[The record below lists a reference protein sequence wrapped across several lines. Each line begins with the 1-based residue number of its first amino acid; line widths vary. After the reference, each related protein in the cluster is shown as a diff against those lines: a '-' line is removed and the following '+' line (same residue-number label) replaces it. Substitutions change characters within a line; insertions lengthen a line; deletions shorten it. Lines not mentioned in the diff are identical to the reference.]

1 MRIQTINK
9 MNVLFVSLGCDKN
22 LVDSEHML
30 GDLTDQGFNI
40 CDNEEDADII
50 VVNTCSFIADAMEE
64 SIQTIIDLGTYKE
77 NGRLKGLIVS
87 GCLAQ
92 RFTDEI
98 LEDLPEVDAIIGTN
112 SYDELVNAI
121 NIVLEKNDIK
131 PIFKKELVGLPRNGR
146 RVLTTGGHYAYLKI
160 AEGCNKRCT
169 YCIIPYIRGDY
180 RSVPME
186 ELIDE
191 AKQLAEGGVKE
202 LILVAQET
210 TVYGMDIYGSKSL
223 PKLLHN
229 LCAIDGIEWI
239 RILYAYPEEITDDL
253 IECMATEPKICHYID
268 MPIQHCNDE
277 ILKMMGRKTNK
288 ADIKNIAAKLKKAMP
303 DISLR
308 TTLICGFPG
317 ETGEM
322 HKELLEFI
330 KDMSFDRLGA
340 FAYSKEDGTVAA
352 TWDNQVDDEL
362 KKQWVD
368 EVMLC
373 QKDIST
379 NNNKQY
385 VGRTLK
391 AFVEGKLPEDGVFIG
406 RTYRD
411 TPSVDGFIFINSDI
425 ELFSGQFVDV
435 EVTGF
440 DEYDLIGDVKL

>member
-1 MRIQTINK
+1 MNK
-9 MNVLFVSLGCDKN
+9 VLFVSLGCDKN

-30 GDLTDQGFNI
+30 GDLIDHGFTI

-64 SIQTIIDLGTYKE
+64 SIQTIIDLGAYKE
-77 NGRLKGLIVS
+77 SGKLKGLIVS

-92 RFTDEI
+92 RFTEDI
-98 LEDLPEVDAIIGTN
+98 LEELPEVDAIIGTN
-112 SYDELVNAI
+112 SYDELINAI
-121 NIVLEKNDIK
+121 NIVLEKNGEK
-131 PIFKKELVGLPRNGR
+131 PVFKKELKGLPKDGR

-169 YCIIPYIRGDY
+169 YCIIPFLRGDY

-186 ELIDE
+186 KLLAE
-191 AKQLAEGGVKE
+191 AKQLAADGVKE

-210 TVYGMDIYGSKSL
+210 TVYGMDIYGKKSL
-223 PKLLHN
+223 TDLLHK
-229 LCAIDGIEWI
+229 LCEIDGIEWI
-239 RILYAYPEEITDDL
+239 RILYAYPEEITDEL
-253 IECMATEPKICHYID
+253 IECIASEPKICHYID
-268 MPIQHCNDE
+268 MPIQHCNDQ
-277 ILKMMGRKTNK
+277 LLHNMARKTNK
-288 ADIKNIAAKLKKAMP
+288 ADIMNIAERLRKAMP

-317 ETGEM
+317 ETQEM
-322 HKELLEFI
+322 HEELLQFI

-340 FAYSKEDGTVAA
+340 FAYSKEEGTVAA
-352 TWDNQVDDEL
+352 TWDNQVDEDL
-362 KKQWVD
+362 KKKWLD

-373 QKDIST
+373 QKDISLA
-379 NNNKQY
+379 NNKNY
-385 VGRTLK
+385 IGRTLK
-391 AFVEGKLPEDGVFIG
+391 VFIEGKLPEDGIFIG

-411 TPSVDGFIFINSDI
+411 TPSVDGFIFVNSDT
-425 ELFSGQFVDV
+425 ELTSGQFVDV

>member
-1 MRIQTINK
+1 MK
-9 MNVLFVSLGCDKN
+9 VLFVSLGCDKN

-30 GDLTDQGFNI
+30 GDLIDSGFSI
-40 CDNEEDADII
+40 CDSEEEADII

-64 SIQTIIDLGTYKE
+64 SIQTIIDLGSYKE
-77 NGRLKGLIVS
+77 NGHLQGLIVT
-87 GCLAQ
+87 GCLAE

-98 LEDLPEVDAIIGTN
+98 LKDLPEVDAIIGTN
-112 SYDELVNAI
+112 SYDELVKAI
-121 NIVLEKNDIK
+121 NIVLEKNGKK
-131 PIFKKELVGLPRNGR
+131 PVFKKELVGLPRDGR

-169 YCIIPYIRGDY
+169 YCAIPYIRGNY

-186 ELIDE
+186 ALLAE
-191 AKQLAEGGVKE
+191 AKALAEGGVKE

-210 TVYGMDIYGSKSL
+210 TVYGIDIYGEKSL
-223 PKLLHN
+223 TRLLHE
-229 LCAIDGIEWI
+229 LCKIEGIEWI

-253 IECMATEPKICHYID
+253 IECMASEPKICHYID
-268 MPIQHCNDE
+268 MPIQHCNDD
-277 ILKMMGRKTNK
+277 ILKKMGRKTNK
-288 ADIKNIAAKLKKAMP
+288 KDIMDIAARLRAAMP

-317 ETGEM
+317 ETEAM
-322 HKELLEFI
+322 HQELLTFI

-352 TWDNQVDDEL
+352 TMDNQVDDEL
-362 KKQWVD
+362 KLKWQD

-373 QKDIST
+373 QKDISLS
-379 NNNKQY
+379 NNEKY
-385 VGRTLK
+385 IGRVLK
-391 AFVEGKLPEDGVFIG
+391 VFIEGKLPEDGVFIG

-411 TPSVDGFIFINSDI
+411 TPSVDGFIFVNSDT
-425 ELFSGQFVDV
+425 ELVSGQFVDV
-435 EVTGF
+435 EVTGY

>member
-1 MRIQTINK
+1 

-30 GDLTDQGFNI
+30 GDLMEHGYTI
-40 CDNEEDADII
+40 CDDEADADII

-64 SIQTIIDLGTYKE
+64 SIQNIIEMGQYKE
-77 NGRLKGLIVS
+77 SGKLKALIVT

-92 RFTDEI
+92 RFTDDI
-98 LEDLPEVDAIIGTN
+98 LKDLPEVDAIIGTN
-112 SYDELVNAI
+112 SYDELINAI
-121 NIVLEKNDIK
+121 DEVLAKKDVK
-131 PIFKKELVGLPRNGR
+131 PVYKKDLTGLPRDGK

-186 ELIDE
+186 RILAE
-191 AKQLAEGGVKE
+191 AKQLAEDGVKE

-210 TVYGMDIYGSKSL
+210 TVYGKDIYGRKAL
-223 PKLLHN
+223 PELINKLCEL
-229 LCAIDGIEWI
+229 DGIRWI
-239 RILYAYPEEITDDL
+239 RILYAYPEEITDEL
-253 IECMATEPKICHYID
+253 IECMASQPKICHYID

-277 ILKMMGRKTNK
+277 LLRKMGRKTDK
-288 ADIKNIAAKLKKAMP
+288 ADIMNIAAKLRKAMP

-317 ETGEM
+317 ETAEM
-322 HKELLEFI
+322 HQELLQFI
-330 KDMSFDRLGA
+330 RDMKFDRLGA

-352 TWDNQVDDEL
+352 TWENHVEEEL
-362 KKQWVD
+362 KQQWQE

-373 QKDIST
+373 QKEISLA
-379 NNNKQY
+379 NNQAY
-385 VGRTLK
+385 VGRTLPV
-391 AFVEGKLPEDGVFIG
+391 FIEGKLPEDGVFIG

-411 TPSVDGFIFINSDI
+411 TPSVDGFIFVNSDT
-425 ELFSGQFVDV
+425 ELTSGQFV
-435 EVTGF
+435 EVTVTSF

>member
-1 MRIQTINK
+1 

-30 GDLTDQGFNI
+30 GDLIDHDFTI

-64 SIQTIIDLGTYKE
+64 SIQNIIDLSTYKE
-77 NGRLKGLIVS
+77 TGKLKGLIVS

-92 RFTDEI
+92 RFTEDI
-98 LEDLPEVDAIIGTN
+98 LKDLPEVDAIIGTN
-112 SYDELVNAI
+112 SYDELLNAI
-121 NIVLEKNDIK
+121 NIVLKKKGEK
-131 PIFKKELVGLPRNGR
+131 PVFKKELTGLPKDGR
-146 RVLTTGGHYAYLKI
+146 RVLTTGGHFAYLKI

-186 ELIDE
+186 RLLQE
-191 AKQLAEGGVKE
+191 AKSLAADGVKE

-210 TVYGMDIYGSKSL
+210 TVYGVDIYGKKSL
-223 PKLLHN
+223 TELLHK
-229 LCAIDGIEWI
+229 LCNIDGIEWI
-239 RILYAYPEEITDDL
+239 RILYAYPEEITDEL
-253 IECMATEPKICHYID
+253 IECMASEPKICHYID
-268 MPIQHCNDE
+268 MPIQHCNDD
-277 ILKMMGRKTNK
+277 ILRQMGRKTNK
-288 ADIKNIAAKLKKAMP
+288 IDIMNIAARLREAMP

-317 ETGEM
+317 ETEDM
-322 HKELLEFI
+322 HKELLQFI

-352 TWDNQVDDEL
+352 TWDNQVDDDL
-362 KKQWVD
+362 KQEWVD

-373 QKDIST
+373 QKDISLS
-379 NNNKQY
+379 NNEKY
-385 VGRTLK
+385 TGRQLQV
-391 AFVEGKLPEDGVFIG
+391 FIEGKLPEDGVFIG

-411 TPSVDGFIFINSDI
+411 TPSVDGFMFVNSDT
-425 ELFSGQFVDV
+425 ELTSGQFVTV
-435 EVTGF
+435 NVTGF
-440 DEYDLIGDVKL
+440 DEYDLIGDVRL

>member
-1 MRIQTINK
+1 

-30 GDLTDQGFNI
+30 GDLIDNGFSI

-64 SIQTIIDLGTYKE
+64 SIQNIIDLGAYKDT
-77 NGRLKGLIVS
+77 GKLKGLIVS

-98 LEDLPEVDAIIGTN
+98 LADLPEVDAIIGTN
-112 SYDELVNAI
+112 SYDELLNAI
-121 NIVLEKNDIK
+121 NIVLKKNGEK
-131 PIFKKELVGLPRNGR
+131 PVFKKELKGLPKDGR

-186 ELIDE
+186 QLLAE
-191 AKQLAEGGVKE
+191 AKQLALDGVKE

-210 TVYGMDIYGSKSL
+210 TVYGTDIYGKKSL
-223 PKLLHN
+223 PELLHK
-229 LCAIDGIEWI
+229 LCEIDGIEWI

-253 IECMATEPKICHYID
+253 IECMASEPKICHYID

-277 ILKMMGRKTNK
+277 ILKKMGRKTNK
-288 ADIKNIAAKLKKAMP
+288 ADIMNIASRLRAAMP

-317 ETGEM
+317 ETQEM
-322 HKELLEFI
+322 HMELLQFI
-330 KDMSFDRLGA
+330 KDMKFDRLGA

-352 TWDNQVDDEL
+352 TWDNQVNDDL
-362 KKQWVD
+362 KQKWQE

-373 QKDIST
+373 QKEISLA
-379 NNNKQY
+379 NNENY
-385 VGRTLK
+385 VGRTVPV
-391 AFVEGKLPEDGVFIG
+391 FIEGKLPEDGVFIG

-411 TPSVDGFIFINSDI
+411 TPSVDGFIFVNSDT
-425 ELFSGQFVDV
+425 ELTSGQFVDV
-435 EVTGF
+435 TVTSF
-440 DEYDLIGDVKL
+440 DEYDLIGDVVL

>member
-1 MRIQTINK
+1 

-30 GDLTDQGFNI
+30 GDLIDNGFSI
-40 CDNEEDADII
+40 CDSEEDADII

-64 SIQTIIDLGTYKE
+64 SIQNIIELGAYKE
-77 NGRLKGLIVS
+77 TGKLKGLIVS

-98 LEDLPEVDAIIGTN
+98 LSDLPEVDAIIGTN
-112 SYDELVNAI
+112 SYDELLNAI
-121 NIVLEKNDIK
+121 NIVLKKNGEK
-131 PIFKKELVGLPRNGR
+131 PVYKKELKGLPKDGR

-186 ELIDE
+186 QLLAE
-191 AKQLAEGGVKE
+191 ANQLAADGVKE

-210 TVYGMDIYGSKSL
+210 TVYGTDIYGKKSL
-223 PKLLHN
+223 PELLHK
-229 LCAIDGIEWI
+229 LCEIQGIEWI
-239 RILYAYPEEITDDL
+239 RILYAYPEEITDEL
-253 IECMATEPKICHYID
+253 IECMASEPKICHYID

-277 ILKMMGRKTNK
+277 ILKKMGRKTNK
-288 ADIKNIAAKLKKAMP
+288 ADIMNIASRLREAMP

-317 ETGEM
+317 ETQEM
-322 HKELLEFI
+322 HEELLQFI
-330 KDMSFDRLGA
+330 RDMKFDRLGA
-340 FAYSKEDGTVAA
+340 FAYSQEDGTVAA
-352 TWDNQVDDEL
+352 AWDNQVDDDL
-362 KKQWVD
+362 KQKWQE

-373 QKDIST
+373 QKDISLA
-379 NNNKQY
+379 NNENY
-385 VGRTLK
+385 VGRTVPV
-391 AFVEGKLPEDGVFIG
+391 FIEGKLPEDGVFIG

-411 TPSVDGFIFINSDI
+411 TPSVDGFIFVNSDT
-425 ELFSGQFVDV
+425 ELTSGQFVDV
-435 EVTGF
+435 TVTSF
-440 DEYDLIGDVKL
+440 DEYDLIGDVVL

>member
-1 MRIQTINK
+1 MK
-9 MNVLFVSLGCDKN
+9 VLFVSLGCDKN

-30 GDLTDQGFNI
+30 GSLMDHGYTI
-40 CDNEEDADII
+40 CDDEAEADII

-64 SIQTIIDLGTYKE
+64 SIQNIIDLGAYKE
-77 NGRLKGLIVS
+77 TGNLKALIVT

-98 LEDLPEVDAIIGTN
+98 LTDLPEVDAIIGTN
-112 SYDELVNAI
+112 SYDELLNAI
-121 NIVLEKNDIK
+121 DKVLADKNAK
-131 PIFKKELVGLPRNGR
+131 PVYKKELTGLPKDGR

-186 ELIDE
+186 NILAE
-191 AKQLAEGGVKE
+191 AKQLAEDGVKE

-210 TVYGMDIYGSKSL
+210 TVYGMDIYGRKAL
-223 PKLLHN
+223 PELLN
-229 LCAIDGIEWI
+229 KISAIDGIRWI
-239 RILYAYPEEITDDL
+239 RILYAYPEEITDEL
-253 IECMATEPKICHYID
+253 IDCMASNPKICHYID

-277 ILKMMGRKTNK
+277 LLKKMGRKTNK
-288 ADIKNIAAKLKKAMP
+288 ADIMNIADRLRQKMP

-317 ETGEM
+317 ETEEM
-322 HKELLEFI
+322 HQELLQFI
-330 KDMSFDRLGA
+330 KDMKFDRLGA
-340 FAYSKEDGTVAA
+340 FSYSKEDGTVAA
-352 TWDNQVDDEL
+352 TWDNQVDEDL
-362 KKQWVD
+362 KHRWQD

-373 QKDIST
+373 QKDISLS
-379 NNNKQY
+379 NNKNY
-385 VGRTLK
+385 IGRTLPV
-391 AFVEGKLPEDGVFIG
+391 FIEGKLPEDGVFIG

-411 TPSVDGFIFINSDI
+411 TPSVDGFIFVNSDT
-425 ELFSGQFVDV
+425 ELTSGQFVEV
-435 EVTGF
+435 TVTGF

>member
-1 MRIQTINK
+1 

-30 GDLTDQGFNI
+30 GDLIDNGFSI
-40 CDNEEDADII
+40 CDSEEDADII

-64 SIQTIIDLGTYKE
+64 SIQNIIDLGAYKE
-77 NGRLKGLIVS
+77 TGRLKGLIVT

-98 LEDLPEVDAIIGTN
+98 LEQLPEVDAIIGTN
-112 SYDELVNAI
+112 SYDELLNAI
-121 NIVLEKNDIK
+121 NIVLEKNGDK
-131 PIFKKELVGLPRNGR
+131 PVFKKDLVGLPRDGR

-169 YCIIPYIRGDY
+169 YCIIPHLRGDY

-186 ELIDE
+186 KLLAE
-191 AKQLAEGGVKE
+191 AKQLAADGVKE

-210 TVYGMDIYGSKSL
+210 TVYGIDIYGKKSL
-223 PKLLHN
+223 PTLLHE
-229 LCAIDGIEWI
+229 LCKIDGIEWI
-239 RILYAYPEEITDDL
+239 RILYAYPEEITDEL
-253 IECMATEPKICHYID
+253 IECMASEPKICHYID
-268 MPIQHCNDE
+268 MPIQHCNDD
-277 ILKMMGRKTNK
+277 ILKKMARKTNK
-288 ADIKNIAAKLKKAMP
+288 ADIMAIADKLRMAMP

-317 ETGEM
+317 ETEEM
-322 HKELLEFI
+322 HQELLQFI

-340 FAYSKEDGTVAA
+340 FAYSKEEGTVAA
-352 TWDNQVDDEL
+352 TWENQVDEDL
-362 KKQWVD
+362 KKKWEE

-373 QKDIST
+373 QRDISLS
-379 NNNKQY
+379 NNENY

-391 AFVEGKLPEDGVFIG
+391 VFIEGKLPEDGVFIG

-411 TPSVDGFIFINSDI
+411 TPSVDGFIFVNSDT
-425 ELFSGQFVDV
+425 ELTSGQFVDV
-435 EVTGF
+435 KVTSF
-440 DEYDLIGDVKL
+440 DEYDLIGDVVS

>member
-1 MRIQTINK
+1 MK
-9 MNVLFVSLGCDKN
+9 VLFVSLGCDKN

-30 GDLTDQGFNI
+30 GDLIDSGFSI
-40 CDNEEDADII
+40 CDSEEEADII

-64 SIQTIIDLGTYKE
+64 SIQTIIDLGSYKE
-77 NGRLKGLIVS
+77 NGHLQGLIVT
-87 GCLAQ
+87 GCLAE

-98 LEDLPEVDAIIGTN
+98 LKDLPEVDAIIGTN
-112 SYDELVNAI
+112 SYDELVKAI
-121 NIVLEKNDIK
+121 NIVLEKNGKK
-131 PIFKKELVGLPRNGR
+131 PVFKKELVGLPRDGR

-169 YCIIPYIRGDY
+169 YCAIPYIRGNY

-186 ELIDE
+186 ALIAE
-191 AKQLAEGGVKE
+191 AKALAEGGVKE

-210 TVYGMDIYGSKSL
+210 TVYGIDIYGEKSL
-223 PKLLHN
+223 TKLLHE
-229 LCAIDGIEWI
+229 LCKIEGIEWI

-253 IECMATEPKICHYID
+253 IECMASEPKICHYID
-268 MPIQHCNDE
+268 MPIQHCNDD
-277 ILKMMGRKTNK
+277 ILKKMGRKTNK
-288 ADIKNIAAKLKKAMP
+288 KDIMDIAARLRAAMP

-317 ETGEM
+317 ETEAM
-322 HKELLEFI
+322 HQELLTFI

-352 TWDNQVDDEL
+352 TMDNQVDDEL
-362 KKQWVD
+362 KLKWQD

-373 QKDIST
+373 QKDISLS
-379 NNNKQY
+379 NNEKY
-385 VGRTLK
+385 IGRVLK
-391 AFVEGKLPEDGVFIG
+391 VFIEGKLPEDGVFIG

-411 TPSVDGFIFINSDI
+411 TPSVDGFIFVNSDT
-425 ELFSGQFVDV
+425 ELVSGQFVDV
-435 EVTGF
+435 EVTGY

>member
-1 MRIQTINK
+1 

-30 GDLTDQGFNI
+30 GDLIDNGFSI
-40 CDNEEDADII
+40 CDSEEDADII

-64 SIQTIIDLGTYKE
+64 SIQNIIELGAYKE
-77 NGRLKGLIVS
+77 TGKLKGLIVS

-98 LEDLPEVDAIIGTN
+98 LADLPEVDAIIGTN
-112 SYDELVNAI
+112 SYDELLNAI
-121 NIVLEKNDIK
+121 NIVLKKNGEK
-131 PIFKKELVGLPRNGR
+131 PVYKKELKGLPKDGR

-186 ELIDE
+186 QLLAE
-191 AKQLAEGGVKE
+191 ANQLAADGVKE

-210 TVYGMDIYGSKSL
+210 TVYGTDIYGKKSL
-223 PKLLHN
+223 PELLHK
-229 LCAIDGIEWI
+229 LCEIQGIEWI
-239 RILYAYPEEITDDL
+239 RILYAYPEEITDEL
-253 IECMATEPKICHYID
+253 IECMASEPKICHYID

-277 ILKMMGRKTNK
+277 ILKKMGRKTNK
-288 ADIKNIAAKLKKAMP
+288 ADIMNIASRLREAMP

-317 ETGEM
+317 ETQEM
-322 HKELLEFI
+322 HDELLQFI
-330 KDMSFDRLGA
+330 RDMKFDRLGA
-340 FAYSKEDGTVAA
+340 FAYSQEDGTVAA
-352 TWDNQVDDEL
+352 AWDNQVDDDL
-362 KKQWVD
+362 KQKWQE

-373 QKDIST
+373 QKDISLA
-379 NNNKQY
+379 NNENY
-385 VGRTLK
+385 VGRTVPV
-391 AFVEGKLPEDGVFIG
+391 FIEGKLPEDGVFIG

-411 TPSVDGFIFINSDI
+411 TPSVDGFIFVNSDT
-425 ELFSGQFVDV
+425 ELTSGQFVDV
-435 EVTGF
+435 TVTSF
-440 DEYDLIGDVKL
+440 DEYDLIGDVVL

>member
-1 MRIQTINK
+1 

-30 GDLTDQGFNI
+30 GDLMDNGFSI

-64 SIQTIIDLGTYKE
+64 SIQNIIDLGAYKE
-77 NGRLKGLIVS
+77 NGRLKGLIVT
-87 GCLAQ
+87 GCLAE

-98 LEDLPEVDAIIGTN
+98 LEQLPEVDAIIGTN
-112 SYDELVNAI
+112 SYDELLNAI
-121 NIVLEKNDIK
+121 NIVLEKNGEI
-131 PIFKKELVGLPRNGR
+131 PVFKKDLVGLPRDGR

-169 YCIIPYIRGDY
+169 YCIIPYLRGNY

-186 ELIDE
+186 KLLDE

-210 TVYGMDIYGSKSL
+210 TVYGIDLYGKKCL
-223 PKLLHN
+223 PDLLHE
-229 LCAIDGIEWI
+229 LCKIDGFEWI
-239 RILYAYPEEITDDL
+239 RILYAYPEEITDEL
-253 IECMATEPKICHYID
+253 IECMASEPKICHYID
-268 MPIQHCNDE
+268 MPIQHCNDD
-277 ILKMMGRKTNK
+277 ILKNMARKTNK
-288 ADIKNIAAKLKKAMP
+288 ADIMAIADKLRKAMP

-317 ETGEM
+317 ETEEM
-322 HKELLEFI
+322 HKELLQFI

-352 TWDNQVDDEL
+352 TWDNQVEEEL
-362 KKQWVD
+362 KKKWED

-373 QKDIST
+373 QKEISLS
-379 NNNKQY
+379 NNESY
-385 VGRTLK
+385 IGRTLK
-391 AFVEGKLPEDGVFIG
+391 VFIEGKLPEDGVFIG

-411 TPSVDGFIFINSDI
+411 TPSVDGFIFVNSDT
-425 ELFSGQFVDV
+425 ELTSGQFVNV
-435 EVTGF
+435 KVTSF
-440 DEYDLIGDVKL
+440 DEYDLIGDVVS